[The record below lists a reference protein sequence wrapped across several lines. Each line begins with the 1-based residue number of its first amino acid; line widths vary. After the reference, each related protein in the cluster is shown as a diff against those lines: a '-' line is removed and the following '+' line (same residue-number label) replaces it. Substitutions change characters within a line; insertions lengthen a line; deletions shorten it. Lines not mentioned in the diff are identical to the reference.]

1 MRGLVSLS
9 IIAAVA
15 FASGRRQGRSEGQV
29 VGITQAG
36 AAFAAGIFAGKDQ
49 S

>member
-1 MRGLVSLS
+1 MSLS

-15 FASGRRQGRSEGQV
+15 YASGRRQGRQEGQV

-36 AAFAAGIFAGKDQ
+36 AAFAAGLVKGAG